1 MVLSWEQTH
10 LKCTGHADMAVQA
23 TKISFALNISKMK
36 WSSNFFSHANPN
48 SPAYCLA
55 NLATSSLLNTY
66 CLLANQ
72 CRNNSTVRT
81 VTPANTRSLEMILSR
96 DMAEKKNAQTHRDR
110 FGYMHIGRQTG
121 VVLRSQPL
129 PGQVREGTLRLAN
142 HGPSQQR
149 RQRATPGLPAQ
160 CKTVFF

>member
-1 MVLSWEQTH
+1 
-10 LKCTGHADMAVQA
+10 MAVQA
-23 TKISFALNISKMK
+23 TKISFALNINKMK
-36 WSSNFFSHANPN
+36 WSGNFFSHANPN

-72 CRNNSTVRT
+72 YRNNSTVRT

-96 DMAEKKNAQTHRDR
+96 DMAETKPTDR
-110 FGYMHIGRQTG
+110 FGYMHIGRRTG

-142 HGPSQQR
+142 HRPSQQR
-149 RQRATPGLPAQ
+149 RQRATPGLPVQ